1 MRGVPIVVDS
11 ATLRVN
17 GALVHLNGVVGEA
30 GEAAQNLTRYIAG
43 REVACE
49 PVGRGAAQFSCII
62 GDYDLGEAILLNG
75 AGRAS
80 GDAPERLRGAEQQAR
95 RAGRGIWGR

>member
-1 MRGVPIVVDS
+1 VPVVVDS

-17 GALVHLNGVVGEA
+17 GALVHLNGVA
-30 GEAAQNLTRYIAG
+30 GEPGEPAQALARYIAG

-49 PVGRGAAQFSCII
+49 PVDRGTPQFSCII

-80 GDAPERLRGAEQQAR
+80 ADAPERLRGAEQQAR
-95 RAGRGIWGR
+95 RAGRGIWSR